1 MTGFWVGGY
10 TADDATGGV
19 RRLDAATG
27 MNEVV
32 VATPD
37 PSYLLASPTTDLLYA
52 VDEGGDAVVAL
63 RDGVVVAR
71 VAAAGSAP
79 CHLSIT
85 ADGTLLLAACYG
97 DGRVG
102 VHDLAEDGTP
112 GPARALPDP
121 PPASIG
127 PHPAQDG
134 PHAHSTLE
142 LGDLLLVADLGTDR
156 VLVHRRRGADFAFD
170 GAIALPAGSG
180 PRDLLLVPSGPV
192 LVLGEHDARI
202 HVLDVAAR
210 SVRVSVPTTTDPV
223 RGDQAAG
230 MTLVGRRL
238 TAGLRGSDRIAL
250 LRLDDDGV
258 PEPVDAALTGG
269 TWPRHH
275 AVDGDRLLVANER
288 SGTVTA
294 LAFRSDES
302 LGSPGPVARIPSP
315 TFLLATGGAA

>member
-1 MTGFWVGGY
+1 MTEFLVGGY
-10 TADDATGGV
+10 TADDAPGGV
-19 RRLDAATG
+19 RRLDAASG

-32 VATPD
+32 AATSD
-37 PSYLLASPTTDLLYA
+37 PSYLLASPTADLLYA
-52 VDEGGDAVVAL
+52 VDEGGDAVVAI
-63 RDGVVVAR
+63 RDGVVAAR
-71 VAAAGSAP
+71 VATAGTAP

-97 DGRVG
+97 DGAVS
-102 VHDLAEDGTP
+102 VHDLDEDGIP
-112 GPARALPDP
+112 GPARRLPE
-121 PPASIG
+121 PPAAPNG

-142 LGDLLLVADLGTDR
+142 VGDLLLVADLGTDR
-156 VLVHRRRGADFAFD
+156 VLVHRRAGADFVLD
-170 GAIALPAGSG
+170 GAIPLPAGAG
-180 PRDLLLVPSGPV
+180 PRDLLRVPSGPV

-210 SVRVSVPTTTDPV
+210 AVRASVPTTADPV

-250 LRLDDDGV
+250 LRLDDDGI
-258 PEPVDAALTGG
+258 PSPVDAALTGG

-275 AVDGDRLLVANER
+275 ALDGDRLLVANER

-294 LAFRSDES
+294 LAIRSDES

-315 TFLLATGGAA
+315 TFLLEIGGDA